1 MEMSW
6 EVAVAISEIAGGVA
20 VVISLLFLGRDLRQ
34 NTLAMQAAN
43 YIKVNDTMIENT
55 VVLTGDRPGGPIFL
69 EAMEGLSGLD
79 LQAYYHFHLVAL
91 GMLRRYETLF
101 VQESMGL
108 MNGWSTSGFK
118 NSLVGLLSHKGI
130 QEWWPG
136 SAKLFSPDF
145 SAYVT
150 REMASSMKKTNGHGS
165 VDWNDGE
172 HVRKE
177 DTVGVQTMA

>member
-1 MEMSW
+1 MNW
-6 EVAVAISEIAGGVA
+6 EIAVAVSEIVGGVA
-20 VVISLLFLGRDLRQ
+20 VVISLLMLGRDLRR
-34 NTLAMQAAN
+34 NTMAMQAAN

-55 VVLTGDRPGGPIFL
+55 VVLTGDQAGGPIFL
-69 EAMEGLSGLD
+69 KAMEGLAGLD
-79 LQAYYHFHLVAL
+79 LQDYYHFHLVAL

-108 MNGWSTSGFK
+108 MSGWSTSGFK

-145 SAYVT
+145 SDYVAK
-150 REMASSMKKTNGHGS
+150 EMAISMKEANGHGS
-165 VDWNDGE
+165 VDWNDQE